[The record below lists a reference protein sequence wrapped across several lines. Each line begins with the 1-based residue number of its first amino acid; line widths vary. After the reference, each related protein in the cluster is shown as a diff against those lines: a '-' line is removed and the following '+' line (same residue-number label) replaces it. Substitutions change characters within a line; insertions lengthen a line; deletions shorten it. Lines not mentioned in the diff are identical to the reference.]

1 MDAKTIG
8 QMLRTRREAKAM
20 TQSQLAQAL
29 SVSDKAVSRWET
41 GRGFPDF
48 TLLSPIAEALGISIS
63 ELMQGECVTNRNV
76 SGNVMRAKFYVCPNC
91 GNILFSM
98 GECVMT
104 CCGMTLPPLEVEDEA
119 ETDHALQIERVED
132 DYYVTAAHPMEKSHF
147 LSFLAFVTDDNI
159 QLTKLYPEGAAQ
171 ARFPLR
177 RDGLLY
183 AYCNRHGLI
192 RLRIS
197 PKLFK

>member
-8 QMLRTRREAKAM
+8 QMIRTRREAKAM

-147 LSFLAFVTDDNI
+147 LSFLAFVTDDTI

>member
-8 QMLRTRREAKAM
+8 QMIRTRREAKGM
-20 TQSQLAQAL
+20 TQSQLAAAL

-76 SGNVMRAKFYVCPNC
+76 SGNVLRAKFYVCPNC

-119 ETDHALQIERVED
+119 ETDHNIQLARVED
-132 DYYVTAAHPMEKSHF
+132 DYYVTAEHPMEKSHF
-147 LSFLAFVTDDNI
+147 LSFVAFVTDDSI
-159 QLTKLYPEGAAQ
+159 QLVKLYPEGAAQ

-197 PKLFK
+197 PKILQ

>member
-8 QMLRTRREAKAM
+8 QMIRTRREAKAM

-98 GECVMT
+98 GECVMN